1 MDAAQYIVD
10 SGTKTL
16 GFDYL
21 SVKKYGTDDDV
32 HSLLINSLTLFE
44 GLNLAEVPEGEYV
57 FAGLPLRI
65 DCDGA
70 PARVI
75 LIGNA

>member
-1 MDAAQYIVD
+1 MDAAKQLVN
-10 SGTKTL
+10 SGVKTL

-32 HSLLINSLTLFE
+32 HSLLINNLTLFE
-44 GLNLAEVPEGEYV
+44 GLNLSEVSEGEYI

>member
-1 MDAAQYIVD
+1 M
-10 SGTKTL
+10 

-21 SVKKYGTDDDV
+21 SVKKFGSDDEV
-32 HSLLINSLTLFE
+32 HKVLIDNLTLFE
-44 GLNLAEVPEGEYV
+44 GLNLEQVPEGKYV
-57 FAGLPLRI
+57 FAGLPLKV

-75 LIGNA
+75 LVTNLYDESH